1 MLGNRIKSLREAKGL
16 KQEELAQ
23 KVSVS
28 PSAIGMYETNKRE
41 PNNEIILKLAEFFNV
56 STDYLLGKSDIRN
69 PDKIDESKLN
79 VAFESGYD
87 GLNETNKTLIN
98 NIISTLKI
106 QQDAEDKNI
115 KENKSSN
122 EKGDKN
128 ND

>member
-1 MLGNRIKSLREAKGL
+1 MNRLKLLREEKKLTQGDIAKML
-16 KQEELAQ
+16 NITTAAY
-23 KVSVS
+23 SY
-28 PSAIGMYETNKRE
+28 YENEKRDMT
-41 PNNEIILKLAEFFNV
+41 PDTILKLAEYFDV
-56 STDYLLGKSDIRN
+56 STDYLLCKSDIRN

>member
-1 MLGNRIKSLREAKGL
+1 MNRLRFLRNERGESLDKIASYL
-16 KQEELAQ
+16 NVTIQTI
-23 KVSVS
+23 SN
-28 PSAIGMYETNKRE
+28 YETEKRDMT
-41 PNNEIILKLAEFFNV
+41 PDTILKLAEYFDV
-56 STDYLLGKSDIRN
+56 STDYLLCKSDIRN

>member
-1 MLGNRIKSLREAKGL
+1 MNRLKLLREEKKLTQGDIAKML
-16 KQEELAQ
+16 NITTAAY
-23 KVSVS
+23 SY
-28 PSAIGMYETNKRE
+28 YENEKRDMT
-41 PNNEIILKLAEFFNV
+41 PDTILKLAEYFDV
-56 STDYLLGKSDIRN
+56 STDYLLCKSDIRN

-98 NIISTLKI
+98 NIISKLKI

>member
-69 PDKIDESKLN
+69 PNKIDESKLN

>member
-115 KENKSSN
+115 K
-122 EKGDKN
+122 
-128 ND
+128 